1 MKRAREGKEEREKRE
16 KREGDDREI
25 KQTVNLLKGGRRM
38 CMILRMKSERST
50 LNDCH
55 VCVVECT
62 VSCISCGGL
71 PQTKNDP
78 VATFVA
84 IFWSQRS
91 DRVPIIL
98 SKDNVRL

>member
-1 MKRAREGKEEREKRE
+1 
-16 KREGDDREI
+16 
-25 KQTVNLLKGGRRM
+25 M

-91 DRVPIIL
+91 DRVPNIL